1 MNFLFF
7 AQAVAVADS
16 TGPSRTAVLVWTA
29 LGVAALMFGIRFLGQ
44 FLAAT
49 HPAAP
54 EAVKRTARR
63 SAPAAPPEDTQLLAV
78 IAAAVHVATGRP
90 HRIVSVSPARPPS
103 VESLMLQWS
112 MEGRRAIYSS
122 HRVR

>member
-1 MNFLFF
+1 MSLLFF
-7 AQAVAVADS
+7 AQAVAAA
-16 TGPSRTAVLVWTA
+16 GAAPSRTTAFVWT
-29 LGVAALMFGIRFLGQ
+29 VVVVVALMLGIRFLGQ
-44 FLAAT
+44 YLAAT
-49 HPAAP
+49 HPDSP
-54 EAVKRTARR
+54 DVQKQPVRKS
-63 SAPAAPPEDTQLLAV
+63 SASTPPENEQLLAV